1 MAEKV
6 VVGLS
11 GGVDSAVTAYL
22 LKQQGYDVIGVTMQ
36 IWKEDIPEN
45 GDTGVTAVEDAKKVA
60 EHIGIPHYVLNFKET
75 FHEKVISYFI
85 QSYNIGKT
93 PNPCIV
99 CNRYVKWEALL
110 EKAKEL
116 GAEYIATGHYA
127 EVVKT
132 DRGRYTV
139 KNSKTAKKDQTYALY
154 MLTQEQLA
162 HTIMPLGKYEKDE
175 IRQIAIDA
183 GIPVANKPDSQDI
196 CFVEDGK
203 YANFIRR
210 ETKKWPRRGDFV
222 DTEGNVVGQ
231 HRGIIYY
238 TVGQRK
244 GLDLNLGYP
253 AYVAKIDAKTNQ
265 IVVSDNQ
272 ALFKDTVIAENV
284 NMMAAADLSNPTEAF
299 AKIRYNHTGA
309 DCRVWMEDDRLVCKF
324 YEPQRAVTPGQA
336 LVVYKDGVVL
346 CGGEI
351 VAGEARSENTPS
363 AQ

>member
-11 GGVDSAVTAYL
+11 GGVDSAVAAYL
-22 LKQQGYDVIGVTMQ
+22 LKQQGYDVIGITMQ
-36 IWKEDIPEN
+36 IWKEDIPREGN
-45 GDTGVTAVEDAKKVA
+45 TGVTAVDDARRVA
-60 EHIGIPHYVLNFKET
+60 EHIGIPYYVMNFKEE
-75 FHEKVISYFI
+75 FHNRVIDYFI
-85 QSYNIGKT
+85 KSYNTGKT

-110 EKAKEL
+110 YKAKEF
-116 GAEYIATGHYA
+116 GADYIATGHYA
-127 EVVKT
+127 EVIKT
-132 DRGRYTV
+132 DEGRYTV
-139 KNSKTAKKDQTYALY
+139 KNSKTACKDQTYALY

-162 HTIMPLGKYEKDE
+162 HTIMPLGKYAKEE
-175 IRQIAIDA
+175 IRKIAIDA
-183 GIPVANKPDSQDI
+183 EIPVAGKPDSQDI

-210 ETKKWPRRGDFV
+210 ETKKWPRPGDFV
-222 DTEGNVVGQ
+222 NADGEVVGK

-253 AYVAKIDAKTNQ
+253 AYVSKIDAKENQ

-272 ALFKDTVIAENV
+272 SLFKNTVIAENV
-284 NMMAAADLSNPTEAF
+284 NMMAATDLSQPVEAF
-299 AKIRYNHTGA
+299 AKIRYNHAGA
-309 DCRVWMEDDRLVCKF
+309 DCIIHVEDGRLICKF
-324 YEPQRAVTPGQA
+324 KEPQRAITPGQA
-336 LVVYKDGVVL
+336 LVVYKNSVVL

-351 VAGEARSENTPS
+351 VAN
-363 AQ
+363 

>member
-22 LKQQGYDVIGVTMQ
+22 LKQQGYDVIGITMQ
-36 IWKEDIPEN
+36 IWKEDIPRE
-45 GDTGVTAVEDAKKVA
+45 GTTGVTAVDDARRVA
-60 EHIGIPHYVLNFKET
+60 EHIGIPYYVMNFKEE
-75 FHEKVISYFI
+75 FHDRVIDYFI
-85 QSYNIGKT
+85 KSYNAGKT

-110 EKAKEL
+110 EKAREL
-116 GAEYIATGHYA
+116 GADYIATGHYA

-132 DRGRYTV
+132 DEGRYTV
-139 KNSKTAKKDQTYALY
+139 KNSKTASKDQTYALY
-154 MLTQEQLA
+154 MLTQDQLA

-183 GIPVANKPDSQDI
+183 EIPVANKPDSQDI
-196 CFVEDGK
+196 CFVEDGI

-210 ETKKWPRRGDFV
+210 ETKKWPRTGDFV
-222 DTEGNVVGQ
+222 NADGEVVGK

-244 GLDLNLGYP
+244 GLDLQLGYP
-253 AYVAKIDAKTNQ
+253 AYVAEINAEKNQ

-272 ALFKDTVIAENV
+272 SLFKDTVIAEDV
-284 NMMAAADLSNPTEAF
+284 NMMALADLSEPVEAF
-299 AKIRYNHTGA
+299 AKIRYNHIGA
-309 DCRVWMEDDRLVCKF
+309 DCVVQMVDGRLICKF
-324 YEPQRAVTPGQA
+324 KEPQRAITPGQA

-351 VAGEARSENTPS
+351 VAK
-363 AQ
+363 

>member
-22 LKQQGYDVIGVTMQ
+22 LKQQGYDVIGITMQ
-36 IWKEDIPEN
+36 IWKEDIPQE
-45 GDTGVTAVEDAKKVA
+45 GTTGVTPVDDARKVA
-60 EHIGIPHYVLNFKET
+60 EHIGIPYYVVNFKEE
-75 FHEKVISYFI
+75 FHDKVIDYFI
-85 QSYNIGKT
+85 KSYNAGKT

-99 CNRYVKWEALL
+99 CNRYVKWEALI

-116 GAEYIATGHYA
+116 GADYIATGHYA

-132 DRGRYTV
+132 DSGRYTV

-183 GIPVANKPDSQDI
+183 KLPVANKPDSQDI

-203 YANFIRR
+203 YANFIRH
-210 ETKKWPRRGDFV
+210 ETKKWPRQGEFV
-222 DTEGNVVGQ
+222 NMDGEVVGK

-244 GLDLNLGYP
+244 GLDLQLGYP
-253 AYVAKIDAKTNQ
+253 AYVAEIDAKKNQ
-265 IVVSDNQ
+265 IVVSDNKS
-272 ALFKDTVIAENV
+272 LFKDTVIAENV
-284 NMMAAADLSNPTEAF
+284 NMMAAADLSEPTEAF
-299 AKIRYNHTGA
+299 AKIRYNHIGA
-309 DCRVWMEDDRLVCKF
+309 DCVVQMIEGRLICKF
-324 YEPQRAVTPGQA
+324 NEPQRAITPGQA

-351 VAGEARSENTPS
+351 VAK
-363 AQ
+363 

>member
-22 LKQQGYDVIGVTMQ
+22 LKQQGYDVIGITMQ
-36 IWKEDIPEN
+36 IWKEDIPRE
-45 GDTGVTAVEDAKKVA
+45 GTTGVTAVDDARRVA
-60 EHIGIPHYVLNFKET
+60 EHIGIPYYVMNFKEE
-75 FHEKVISYFI
+75 FHDRVIDYFI
-85 QSYNIGKT
+85 KSYNAGKT

-110 EKAKEL
+110 EKAREL
-116 GAEYIATGHYA
+116 GADYIATGHYA

-132 DRGRYTV
+132 DEGRYTV
-139 KNSKTAKKDQTYALY
+139 KNSKTASKDQTYALY
-154 MLTQEQLA
+154 MLTQDQLA

-183 GIPVANKPDSQDI
+183 EIPVANKPDSQDI

-210 ETKKWPRRGDFV
+210 ETKKWPRTGDFV
-222 DTEGNVVGQ
+222 NADGEVVGK

-244 GLDLNLGYP
+244 GLDLQLGYP
-253 AYVAKIDAKTNQ
+253 AYVAEINAEKNQ

-272 ALFKDTVIAENV
+272 SLFKDTVIAEDV
-284 NMMAAADLSNPTEAF
+284 NMMALADLSEPVEAF
-299 AKIRYNHTGA
+299 AKIRYNHIGA
-309 DCRVWMEDDRLVCKF
+309 DCVVQMVDGRLICKF
-324 YEPQRAVTPGQA
+324 KEPQRAITPGQA

-351 VAGEARSENTPS
+351 VAK
-363 AQ
+363 

>member
-1 MAEKV
+1 MAEKI

-22 LKQQGYDVIGVTMQ
+22 LKKQGYEVIGITMQ
-36 IWKEDIPEN
+36 IWKEDIPRE
-45 GDTGVTAVEDAKKVA
+45 GTTGVTAVDDARRVA
-60 EHIGIPHYVLNFKET
+60 EHIGIPYHVVNFKEE
-75 FHEKVISYFI
+75 FHDRVIDYFI
-85 QSYNIGKT
+85 KAYNSGKT

-116 GAEYIATGHYA
+116 GADYIATGHYA
-127 EVVKT
+127 EVIKT
-132 DRGRYTV
+132 DEGRYTV
-139 KNSKTAKKDQTYALY
+139 KNSKTARKDQTYALY

-183 GIPVANKPDSQDI
+183 QIPVANKPDSQDI

-210 ETKKWPRRGDFV
+210 ETKKWPRQGEFV
-222 DTEGNVVGQ
+222 DAEGKVVGK

-244 GLDLNLGYP
+244 GLDLQLGYP
-253 AYVAKIDAKTNQ
+253 AYVAEINAKKNQ
-265 IVVSDNQ
+265 IVVTDNRS
-272 ALFKDTVIAENV
+272 LFKDTVIAENV
-284 NMMAAADLSNPTEAF
+284 NMMAVADLSQPVEAF

-309 DCRVWMEDDRLVCKF
+309 DCTVHMEGERLICKF
-324 YEPQRAVTPGQA
+324 KEPQRAITPGQA

-346 CGGEI
+346 CGGET
-351 VAGEARSENTPS
+351 VEH
-363 AQ
+363 